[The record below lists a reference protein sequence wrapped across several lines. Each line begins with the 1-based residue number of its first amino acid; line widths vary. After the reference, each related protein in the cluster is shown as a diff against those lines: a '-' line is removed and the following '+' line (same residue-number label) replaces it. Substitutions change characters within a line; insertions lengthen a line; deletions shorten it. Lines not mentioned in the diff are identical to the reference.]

1 MKRFFV
7 LFFISS
13 MFFLLPFSVSATMIK
28 LTINYNRSEEKGE
41 QYRVDIRDGYWNFPV
56 LNVPKGKEKEQ
67 YSVVIEGYKPSAE
80 AKKEKIELSG
90 AEFNRRKILFPKN
103 GTLTIENKEKLP
115 RKITIT
121 PEGGEPVSIEIQ
133 PQSSVEHIFAES
145 GDYMIEDGLFTWNIS
160 TVKVL
165 ETNYVWR
172 VKEGSNNK
180 DIPDIA
186 PGSYSLKI
194 YYGVNSIY
202 TEDFMVVQNAAQSFI
217 YKIDKGRVINL
228 NSFST
233 SMD

>member
-1 MKRFFV
+1 
-7 LFFISS
+7 
-13 MFFLLPFSVSATMIK
+13 MFLIPLSVSATMIK
-28 LTINYNRSEEKGE
+28 LTINYNRGEERGE

-56 LNVPKGKEKEQ
+56 LTVPKDKEKEQ
-67 YSVVIEGYKPSAE
+67 YSVVIEGYKPASE

-90 AEFNRRKILFPKN
+90 AEFSRRKILFPKN
-103 GTLTIENKEKLP
+103 AALIVENKENFS
-115 RKITIT
+115 RKITINRD
-121 PEGGEPVSIEIQ
+121 GADPVSVEIQ
-133 PQSSVEHIFAES
+133 PQSSVEHLFTES
-145 GDYMIEDGLFTWNIS
+145 GDYTITDESFPWNTS
-160 TVKVL
+160 SVKVL
-165 ETNYVWR
+165 ETTYVWR

-194 YYGVNSIY
+194 YYGTVSIY

-217 YKIDKGRVINL
+217 YKIDKGRVVNL